1 MFFPPMRSS
10 KLTSRIT
17 CPLRRDVRYSS
28 QREASPDGYGPLNRF
43 TSCLEA
49 LPRNSL
55 FAEEVPELRRGG
67 DPIGPGTFR
76 RIEHLHPTHFGV
88 ESSVDA
94 ALAREPQHATL
105 IEHSGVQVR
114 AFAPGR
120 QWIDADFLG
129 HGIDAHDGVQTAV
142 RNPGRAVRADDH
154 AVRP

>member
-28 QREASPDGYGPLNRF
+28 RRED
-43 TSCLEA
+43 
-49 LPRNSL
+49 LP
-55 FAEEVPELRRGG
+55 
-67 DPIGPGTFR
+67 
-76 RIEHLHPTHFGV
+76 HFGV

-120 QWIDADFLG
+120 QRIDADFLG

-142 RNPGRAVRADDH
+142 RNPGRAV
-154 AVRP
+154 